1 MSITT
6 DNTPLDN
13 ARQRATDMPAIER
26 LHLTDSA
33 LAHIRQSI
41 ETEPGALGLRVGVNK
56 SGCSGFGYLIDFA
69 KEIGD
74 NDIAFDFDG
83 VTVVTDA
90 DSMPIIK
97 GTEIDYVKE
106 GLSRML
112 HFNNP
117 NVEDSCGCGESFSV
131 KGENV

>member
-1 MSITT
+1 MSIVT
-6 DNTPLDN
+6 DSTNLEA
-13 ARQRATDMPAIER
+13 ARQRAAALPEGDR
-26 LHLTDSA
+26 LSLTDAA
-33 LAHIRQSI
+33 LAHIRQSM
-41 ETEPGALGLRVGVNK
+41 ENDAQALGLRVGVQK

-69 KEIGD
+69 REIGETD
-74 NDIAFDFDG
+74 LAFDFDG
-83 VTVVTDA
+83 VTVITDE

-97 GTEIDYVKE
+97 GSQIDYVTE

-131 KGENV
+131 KES